1 MRRSK
6 LITPALRRD
15 LLEKA
20 AVSGADV
27 VHIELEDGVP
37 KDRKAEARELANRAV
52 REIDWRG
59 KEIWVRINASDS
71 PEAEQDIDAV
81 VAASPHA
88 LLLPKVQGPDDIC
101 AASRAIAAA
110 ETAHGIAEGS
120 VRLAAVIE
128 GIHALDTVEEI
139 ATADQRMTA
148 LVLGTDD
155 MSVEY
160 GYRLDRTG
168 PSWETLY
175 LKSRCILAARLAG
188 IDCIDAAHF
197 YYRDLEGTK
206 ESAEW
211 SAKLGFTGK
220 TCLSPRQVPIV
231 NAAFTPTAEQI
242 AWAHAVVDALKSAER
257 EKLSVAVAHGMM
269 VDRPHALQAREILER
284 VKASEAARGVGA

>member
-6 LITPALRRD
+6 LITPVLRRE

-20 AVSGADV
+20 ALSKADV

-37 KDRKAEARELANRAV
+37 LDQKENARAEAARVLREV
-52 REIDWRG
+52 DWRG
-59 KEIWVRINASDS
+59 KEVWVRVNSPGS
-71 PEAEQDIDAV
+71 PEMRLDVETV
-81 VAASPHA
+81 VAGAPHA
-88 LLLPKVQGPDDIC
+88 LLVPKISGPADIGVV
-101 AASRAIAAA
+101 AEMVAAA
-110 ETAHGIAEGS
+110 EVNHGVPSGTIKI
-120 VRLAAVIE
+120 AAVIE

-139 ATADQRMTA
+139 AVSHERMTA

-197 YYRDLEGTK
+197 HYRDEEGTK
-206 ESAEW
+206 ASAEW
-211 SAKLGFTGK
+211 SRQLGFTGK

-231 NAAFTPTAEQI
+231 NAAFNPSRDEI
-242 AWAHAVVDALKSAER
+242 AWARTVIEALEAAEGDG
-257 EKLSVAVAHGMM
+257 KSVAVADGMM
-269 VDRPHALQAREILER
+269 VDRPHALQAREILAR
-284 VKASEAARGVGA
+284 AAAAEATP